1 MLTINLSK
9 NGKPLYEQ
17 IYSHIKNE
25 INAGNLTAGI
35 KLPSTRAL
43 ASHLSFSRNKV
54 QMSYDQL
61 LSEGYIDSKDR
72 SGYIISGITG
82 NQRARIKPIKSVQ
95 KKAAGPS
102 PYKYDFSPF
111 ALDTGTFPYA
121 SWQRLNRR
129 LLSERGSDLFLLGDR
144 QGEYELRAAI
154 AGYLAGFR
162 GFNVS
167 PDNIII
173 CAGADYSFQ
182 LLIQLLSMPSAIA
195 MENPCYMQAY
205 RIFKG
210 FGADIVPIPVGLN
223 GHDFSSLANSDSAA
237 VYVTPSHQYP
247 LGVIMSASKRKE
259 LLDMAAKTGK
269 YIIEDDHDSE
279 FRYKGR
285 LIPALKELDENDRVI
300 YLGTFSRTI
309 APAIRAG
316 YMVLP
321 DSLLEVYKN
330 KFSHYA
336 STVSRIDQLILAAFI
351 NEGSYERHL
360 NRTRKLYR
368 AKHDILINAIKEA
381 GSNLRILDEDAGLFV
396 TVSFPDIKNEKDL
409 AAPALEKGIK
419 LYGISE
425 FLCGKSDL
433 PVSFAFGFAGLSAEE
448 IKDGIRL
455 LFGT

>member
-1 MLTINLSK
+1 MLTINLDK
-9 NGKPLYEQ
+9 GGKPLYEQ

-25 INAGNLTAGI
+25 INTGNLSAGA

-43 ASHLSFSRNKV
+43 ASHLSVSRNTV

-72 SGYIISGITG
+72 SGYIVSQITG
-82 NQRARIKPIKSVQ
+82 SQKAKISQVKPAY
-95 KKAAGPS
+95 KKATPSS

-111 ALDTGTFPYA
+111 ALDTGSFPYA

-144 QGEYELRAAI
+144 QGEYELRQAI

-182 LLIQLLSMPSAIA
+182 LLIQLLSVPSAIA

-210 FGADIVPIPVGLN
+210 FGADIVPIPVTPS
-223 GHDFSSLANSDSAA
+223 GHDLSGLEKSDAAA

-259 LLDMAAKTGK
+259 LLDIAAKTGK

-321 DSLLEVYKN
+321 DSLLEVYKSR
-330 KFSHYA
+330 FSHYA

-368 AKHDILINAIKEA
+368 AKHDTLINAIKEA
-381 GSNLRILDEDAGLFV
+381 GSNARILDEDAGLHV
-396 TVSFPDIKNEKDL
+396 TVSFPDIKNEEDM
-409 AAPALEKGIK
+409 AASALNKGIR

-425 FLCGKSDL
+425 FLFEKSDL
-433 PVSFAFGFAGLSAEE
+433 TVSFAFGFAGLSQND

-455 LFGT
+455 LFGS